1 MNPLDLLIAIVLS
14 LAGLVSLAA
23 AREWPGGLWLAN
35 AWRRIEPFVV
45 CYIRRSPATF
55 IYSGIVFVTTWVVAD
70 LGTSQSAALL
80 RSQSTNLTNLRT
92 HAGDV
97 LFASAFWSGQRTI
110 LPVIAVLVLVLA
122 PAEVWLGSARMIL
135 VFASGHI
142 GATLITAAAIGA
154 GYFSSHGDQGIT
166 RAVDV
171 GVSYGTL
178 CVAAVLTQRLP
189 GSWRLISATTLL
201 LTCALF
207 AFAIGQ
213 TFTDFGHFVSV
224 VIGLALYPA
233 IRSRRVDER
242 ARIPLYR
249 PWLQVDEAESSRR

>member
-1 MNPLDLLIAIVLS
+1 MNRLNLLIAIVAGLV
-14 LAGLVSLAA
+14 GLVSLAA
-23 AREWPGGLWLAN
+23 ARGWPGGRRLMG

-55 IYSGIVFVTTWVVAD
+55 IYCGIVFVTTWVVAD

-80 RSQSTNLTNLRT
+80 RSQSTNLANLRT
-92 HAGDV
+92 HPVDV

-110 LPVIAVLVLVLA
+110 LPVLALLALVLA

-135 VFASGHI
+135 VFATGHV

-189 GSWRLISATTLL
+189 ESWRLVSATTLL

-207 AFAIGQ
+207 AFVIGQ

-233 IRSRRVDER
+233 IRTRSVDQR

-249 PWLQVDEAESSRR
+249 PWLQADKADSL